1 MKIRK
6 QVYELSLFDLR
17 NCPVWEFA
25 LDEEGQE
32 GQDEATVR
40 PHTIKGMLDPASGT
54 FVTRASFELADGT
67 RMQGYITPAPQG
79 DGDLGTVQPVI
90 VCDQGQV
97 FFWCGAIE
105 PSQQD
110 IRSGYAVLG
119 KTASEV
125 FPVRYESDV
134 PLIGG
139 VVRGSIPGF
148 LHLEDWESN
157 KVRII
162 R

>member
-1 MKIRK
+1 MRIRK
-6 QVYELSLFDLR
+6 QVYELSISDLR
-17 NCPVWEFA
+17 RCPVWEFA

-40 PHTIKGMLDPASGT
+40 PHTIKEMLDSASGM
-54 FVTRASFELADGT
+54 FVIRASFELADGT
-67 RMQGYITPAPQG
+67 SMQGYMTPPRQG
-79 DGDLGTVQPVI
+79 DTDLGTVQPVI
-90 VCDQGQV
+90 VSDQGQV
-97 FFWCGAIE
+97 IFWCGAIKPTE
-105 PSQQD
+105 KD
-110 IRSGYAVLG
+110 IQTSYAVLG
-119 KTASEV
+119 KAASKV

-148 LHLEDWESN
+148 LHLENWKDG
-157 KVRII
+157 KVGII